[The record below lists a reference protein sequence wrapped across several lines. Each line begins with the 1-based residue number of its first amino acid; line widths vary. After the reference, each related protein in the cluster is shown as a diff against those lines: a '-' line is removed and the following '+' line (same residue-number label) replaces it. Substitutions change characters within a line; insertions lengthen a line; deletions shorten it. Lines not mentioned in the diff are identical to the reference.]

1 MLSLIL
7 RKPYQTFLRSIVK
20 PSYAI
25 TTAKAIADKK
35 KLLYQNKTQESAKQP
50 SSEMMIGT
58 KTVEK
63 REEDFMEML
72 F

>member
-7 RKPYQTFLRSIVK
+7 RKPYQTFINSVIK

-35 KLLYQNKTQESAKQP
+35 KLLYQNKNQENVKQP
-50 SSEMMIGT
+50 SGEMMMAS

-63 REEDFMEML
+63 REEDFM
-72 F
+72 

>member
-7 RKPYQTFLRSIVK
+7 RKSYQTFLSSIVK

-35 KLLYQNKTQESAKQP
+35 KLLYQNKTQESAKPP
-50 SSEMMIGT
+50 SSEMMMGT
-58 KTVEK
+58 KAGEK
-63 REEDFMEML
+63 REEDFM
-72 F
+72 